1 MKRGGQVIYSGP
13 LGRNSHKIIEYFEVI
28 YLPVIVFYFMVFP
41 KQRML
46 LSNSILIQLLQ
57 AIPGVLKIKPK
68 YNPATWMLEVS
79 SIAAEVRLKMD
90 FAEHYKSSSLH
101 Q

>member
-1 MKRGGQVIYSGP
+1 MQYLNIE
-13 LGRNSHKIIEYFEVI
+13 II
-28 YLPVIVFYFMVFP
+28 
-41 KQRML
+41 
-46 LSNSILIQLLQ
+46 SLQ
-57 AIPGVLKIKPK
+57 EIPGVPKIKPK

-90 FAEHYKSSSLH
+90 FADYYKDSSLH